1 MDIWLRADI
10 LNVTILKI
18 IKKSTLEFIGMNKH
32 RVN

>member
-18 IKKSTLEFIGMNKH
+18 IKSTLEFIGMNKH